1 MKCGGS
7 RTVLAR
13 ARSIYST
20 IRRSLK
26 FIWVCR
32 PRSNVVT
39 EHIYTGIYRHIS
51 SLLLLSIM
59 ARFISLSSL
68 LLLLVVSTTV
78 QSLDV
83 EIVGVTCDESLPVTA
98 DLKLKDCV
106 AGSRC
111 TFGQDATVYG
121 SCTCL
126 NNSYIV

>member
-1 MKCGGS
+1 
-7 RTVLAR
+7 
-13 ARSIYST
+13 
-20 IRRSLK
+20 
-26 FIWVCR
+26 
-32 PRSNVVT
+32 
-39 EHIYTGIYRHIS
+39 
-51 SLLLLSIM
+51 M
-59 ARFISLSSL
+59 ARYVSLSSL
-68 LLLLVVSTTV
+68 LLLLLVASTSVVV

>member
-1 MKCGGS
+1 
-7 RTVLAR
+7 
-13 ARSIYST
+13 
-20 IRRSLK
+20 
-26 FIWVCR
+26 
-32 PRSNVVT
+32 
-39 EHIYTGIYRHIS
+39 
-51 SLLLLSIM
+51 M